1 MQVQSVNN
9 NQQSFG
15 VRKVV
20 LDDSLAV
27 LPTRIV
33 RAICEAID
41 PKKLS
46 ELGADT
52 VEFKIS
58 AKRKPGMDPR
68 WPNGSK
74 LEIQDIA
81 HAESPDA
88 TYTFENPCAEIASP
102 WDIIDAF
109 TGICERICPNETAI
123 VQELLDAARIRAAS
137 IPEIIAENARIRRE
151 AGRYGDSQ

>member
-15 VRKVV
+15 VGKVV

-27 LPTRIV
+27 LPTKLV

-41 PKKLS
+41 PERLS
-46 ELGADT
+46 KLGADT
-52 VEFKIS
+52 VELRIS
-58 AKRKPGMDPR
+58 AKGKPGMDPR

-88 TYTFENPCAEIASP
+88 TYTVENPSTEITSP
-102 WDIIDAF
+102 WNITDII
-109 TGICERICPNETAI
+109 TGMCERICPNETAI
-123 VQELLDAARIRAAS
+123 VQELLEAARIKAAS
-137 IPEIIAENARIRRE
+137 IPGIIAENARISRE
-151 AGRYGDSQ
+151 AGRYGEK